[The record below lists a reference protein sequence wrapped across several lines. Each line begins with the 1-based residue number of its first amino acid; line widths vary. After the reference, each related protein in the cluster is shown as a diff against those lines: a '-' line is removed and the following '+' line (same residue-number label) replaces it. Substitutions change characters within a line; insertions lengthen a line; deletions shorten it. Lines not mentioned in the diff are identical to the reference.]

1 MVDRQTLSLKQVD
14 EDQMTRQEKLY
25 HLLVTFCHCAIF
37 HPEVTSLKVTRYLLL
52 FSLLGFACGLISLAN
67 PQMTYSGSVSSDL
80 IVLLVLLL
88 GLGWCIR
95 ELLDLI
101 GLYSQTSCT
110 LCHNER
116 PSTGIPW
123 LSRYRL
129 MEYFFLYLATCLA
142 AGILC
147 AGPKA
152 TDTFFLRITP
162 AMFLP
167 ALLLL
172 ICRASGLIAR
182 IEQEIQTVLK
192 PDLESRDLDGLST
205 YQLEQARELAAGIMQ
220 HHNLQLINR
229 ELNERK
235 RQLPQ

>member
-1 MVDRQTLSLKQVD
+1 MS
-14 EDQMTRQEKLY
+14 RQEKFY
-25 HLLVTFCHCAIF
+25 HLLVTLKHGLIF
-37 HPEVTSLKVTRYLLL
+37 HPEVSSFKLTRYLLL

-80 IVLLVLLL
+80 LILLVLLL

-101 GLYSQTSCT
+101 CLYSQTSCP
-110 LCHNER
+110 LCLSE
-116 PSTGIPW
+116 PPTVGIPW

-129 MEYFFLYLATCLA
+129 MEYFTFYLGTSLASVILY
-142 AGILC
+142 

-152 TDTFFLRITP
+152 TDTFFLMITP

-172 ICRASGLIAR
+172 IGRASGLTAR

-192 PDLESRDLDGLST
+192 PELEGEDLDGLST